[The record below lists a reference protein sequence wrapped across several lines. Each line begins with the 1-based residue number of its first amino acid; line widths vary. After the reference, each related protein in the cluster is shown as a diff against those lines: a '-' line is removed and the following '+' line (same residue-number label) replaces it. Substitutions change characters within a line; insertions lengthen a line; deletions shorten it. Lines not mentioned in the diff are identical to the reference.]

1 MKIELINVCAKR
13 IERVKGSGRRCA
25 FNNLPFGD
33 NDNPI
38 TSFCVE
44 GEYGYEP
51 LFSFYSDEEV
61 KEANEA
67 LGLSE
72 IDVNVIVFSTF
83 HDPDRANKDPELKDF
98 TYINETK
105 KAFELNLSEEE
116 LRIIWVALNNVRLD
130 TDKLDSLKDEVYEAL
145 QNNYLLDEV
154 SNA

>member
-1 MKIELINVCAKR
+1 MKSQLINSCNDL
-13 IERVKGSGRRCA
+13 IEKARERGRRCA
-25 FNNLPFGD
+25 LNNLPHGVNGD
-33 NDNPI
+33 PT
-38 TSFCVE
+38 TSLCVE
-44 GEYGYEP
+44 GEYGYIP
-51 LFSFYSDEEV
+51 LLTCPDIEV
-61 KEANEA
+61 EEANEA
-67 LGLSE
+67 LGLSKE
-72 IDVNVIVFSTF
+72 DVRVIVFSTF

-116 LRIIWVALNNVRLD
+116 LRIIWVALNHVRLD

>member
-1 MKIELINVCAKR
+1 MEIELINVCAKR
-13 IERVKGSGRRCA
+13 IERARDSGRRCA
-25 FNNLPFGD
+25 LNNLPHGVNGD
-33 NDNPI
+33 PT

-44 GEYGYEP
+44 GEYGYIP
-51 LFSFYSDEEV
+51 LPTYTDEEV

-83 HDPDRANKDPELKDF
+83 HDPDRASKDPELREF
-98 TYINETK
+98 TWINETK

-130 TDKLDSLKDEVYEAL
+130 TDKLDSLKDEVYETL
-145 QNNYLLDEV
+145 QNNYLLEERV
-154 SNA
+154 A